1 MEIVKFEKDS
11 FIARKNDKV
20 QYWYLIQQGVV
31 LLRCDFSVVQLEKNS
46 IIGLLEKDIYMCD
59 YIAAD
64 DVVLAAF
71 TCETSDDIKKML
83 AGQEKIR
90 NIFLRASLSQRHQLL
105 CLYSELYNK
114 TRQFQQ
120 LVETLYNDYKTL
132 CSEYRIVE
140 QASPKMESFKPLQM
154 QHMAEMWEVNYSV
167 SIIRNY
173 LQEYLS
179 LMEKDDSLTVGTI
192 MEASAQM
199 RRFAQGIGEMEAYL
213 TYNKEILIGE
223 SQNDLF
229 KLFFDLAIEMHDKN
243 YAITPITEKIN
254 YIINSTEKMQIYSSR
269 LLKRRHEEFL
279 NYDYDGALSEGSD
292 LSDAKKRVRKEID
305 ISTENCLAHI
315 LEYAGYK
322 DTEIT
327 DISKKIIRYH
337 NLPDMLSSDNETYA
351 LRKEI
356 TETYYEVY
364 YRVFIRAV
372 EKEDSLTPILEMF
385 LNFGFMDVSFISQ
398 EQADA
403 LYDLSGHL
411 NICNSNH
418 IYTIYEW
425 LKCIYYGKKDTSK
438 NEFDQNYPAY
448 LADSYKNGNITKE
461 QVVEYS
467 QNNKMKVEFE
477 IKNMF
482 SSVNR
487 LTYGKIVTF
496 CPVLC
501 DNDLINSVDKMLI
514 TAEKIQSA
522 LNEVRKIDYSIFYR
536 EVPFNDPAK
545 GINNERVMSEIL
557 PDIILM
563 PNAGTKSM
571 MWQETADAKS
581 DTPARFMFP
590 IFSSVDLSDMMLE
603 VIARYR
609 WEICRKI
616 EGIHWNDVR
625 EKSLTAEYCSF
636 LQFYR
641 KNNELSA
648 DTKEKIKSTLQ
659 RAKNNYREVFVKD
672 YITWI
677 RYEAKGSFRLNKISR
692 DILSR
697 HCPFVKTIRNE
708 LKSNPSYQAS
718 ITRFETES
726 AKKLMRYR
734 GVYNKYEGENGE
746 KVMDLKKTILFYEM

>member
-1 MEIVKFEKDS
+1 MEIVKFEKDT

-20 QYWYLIQQGVV
+20 QYWYLIQQGCVQ
-31 LLRCDFSVVQLEKNS
+31 LRCDFSVVQLEKNA
-46 IIGLLEKDIYMCD
+46 IIGLLEKDIYLCD
-59 YIAAD
+59 YIAVE
-64 DVVLAAF
+64 DVTLAAF
-71 TCETSDDIKKML
+71 KCESSDDIKKML
-83 AGQEKIR
+83 SGQEKIR

-105 CLYSELYNK
+105 CLYSELYKK

-120 LVETLYNDYKTL
+120 LIEALYHDYKML

-140 QASPKMESFKPLQM
+140 QPFPKMESFKPLQM
-154 QHMAEMWEVNYSV
+154 QHMAQMWEVNYSV

-192 MEASAQM
+192 MEAAAQM
-199 RRFAQGIGEMEAYL
+199 RRFTQGIEEMEAYL
-213 TYNKEILIGE
+213 TYNKNILIEE
-223 SQNDLF
+223 SGLDLF

-243 YAITPITEKIN
+243 YAVTPITEKIN
-254 YIINSTEKMQIYSSR
+254 SIINSARQMQIYSER
-269 LLKRRHEEFL
+269 LLKQRQDEFL
-279 NYDYDGALSEGSD
+279 NYDYDGTMSD
-292 LSDAKKRVRKEID
+292 SDDASNAKQRVRKDID
-305 ISTENCLAHI
+305 IYTENCLSHI

-356 TETYYEVY
+356 TENYYEIY
-364 YRVFIRAV
+364 RRVFLHAV
-372 EKEDSLTPILEMF
+372 ENEDSLTPILEMF

-403 LYDLSGHL
+403 LYDLSAHL
-411 NICNSNH
+411 NICNSSR

-425 LKCIYYGKKDTSK
+425 LKCIYYGKKETSK
-438 NEFDQNYPAY
+438 NEFDQNFSAY
-448 LADSYKNGNITKE
+448 LVDMYKNGNITKE
-461 QVVEYS
+461 QVTQYA
-467 QNNKMKVEFE
+467 QDNKLKVEFE

-514 TAEKIQSA
+514 TVEKIQNA
-522 LNEVRKIDYSIFYR
+522 LNEVRKVDYSLFYR
-536 EVPFNDPAK
+536 EVPFSDPDK
-545 GINNERVMSEIL
+545 GINNEQVMKEIL

-571 MWQETADAKS
+571 MWQETSDIKS

-603 VIARYR
+603 AIARYR

-641 KNNELSA
+641 KNNELSSEV
-648 DTKEKIKSTLQ
+648 KEKIKSTLQ

-677 RYEAKGSFRLNKISR
+677 QYESKGSFRLNKISR
-692 DILSR
+692 DILTR
-697 HCPFVKTIRNE
+697 HCPFVKSIRNE
-708 LKSNPSYQAS
+708 LKSNPTYQAS
-718 ITRFETES
+718 ITRFEAES
-726 AKKLMRYR
+726 EKKQMRYR
-734 GVYNKYEGENGE
+734 GVYNKYERAGGE
-746 KVMDLKKTILFYEM
+746 KITDLKNTILFYEM

>member
-20 QYWYLIQQGVV
+20 QRWYLIQQGSV
-31 LLRCDFSVVQLEKNS
+31 LLKCDFSVVQLEKNS
-46 IIGLLEKDIYMCD
+46 IIGLLEKDIYICD

-105 CLYSELYNK
+105 CLYSELYSK

-120 LVETLYNDYKTL
+120 LVETLYNDYKML

-140 QASPKMESFKPLQM
+140 EAFPKMTLFKPLQM
-154 QHMAEMWEVNYSV
+154 QHKAEMWEVNYSV
-167 SIIRNY
+167 SIIRKY

-199 RRFAQGIGEMEAYL
+199 RRFAQGIEEMEAYL
-213 TYNKEILIGE
+213 TYNKDILVGE
-223 SQNDLF
+223 SEHDLF

-254 YIINSTEKMQIYSSR
+254 YIINSTEKMQIYNSR

-279 NYDYDGALSEGSD
+279 NYDYNGASSEGTDLSET
-292 LSDAKKRVRKEID
+292 KKRVRMEID

-351 LRKEI
+351 LRRQI

-364 YRVFIRAV
+364 YRVFLRAV

-398 EQADA
+398 EQANA
-403 LYDLSGHL
+403 LYDLSEHL

-448 LADSYKNGNITKE
+448 LADLCKNGKITRE
-461 QVVEYS
+461 QAGEYI

-482 SSVNR
+482 SSVNK

-545 GINNERVMSEIL
+545 GITNERVMSEIL

-616 EGIHWNDVR
+616 EGVHWNDVR

-641 KNNELSA
+641 KNSELSA
-648 DTKEKIKSTLQ
+648 EIKEKIKNTLQ

-692 DILSR
+692 DILTR

-708 LKSNPSYQAS
+708 MKSNPAYQTS
-718 ITRFETES
+718 IARFETEA

-734 GVYNKYEGENGE
+734 GIYNKYEEESGE
-746 KVMDLKKTILFYEM
+746 KVKDLKKTILFYEM